1 LFIIRARRRYRDQD
15 QQNTLACTVRSL
27 LVEQNRN
34 IVNKDIAWRRKMTE
48 WPVPK
53 WRQKML
59 DAEAKRQEQPRCVSC
74 GQPENIIWVHGH
86 GQCAYC
92 KVNVQPCCSGET
104 C

>member
-1 LFIIRARRRYRDQD
+1 M
-15 QQNTLACTVRSL
+15 S
-27 LVEQNRN
+27 
-34 IVNKDIAWRRKMTE
+34 E

-59 DAEAKRQEQPRCVSC
+59 DAEAKRQEQPRCVNC

-86 GQCAYC
+86 GQCAHC